1 MTAAPNPA
9 PLTLE
14 DWFALGED
22 ESLRRAELCRGV
34 LEVSPSP
41 RLKHTRAIRRLANAI
56 EAQLSGDFEVYDETD
71 VIVHHRPATV
81 RQPDVLVIRASAS
94 EPLTAGD
101 VVVAVEILSPGSGR
115 RDRVIKRDE
124 YAAAGIPHYWII
136 DLDGPSAEVLAL
148 VNGRYEGRTV
158 TGRIHT
164 DVPTALDI
172 DLAAL
177 AY

>member
-56 EAQLSGDFEVYDETD
+56 EAQLPGDFEVYDETD
-71 VIVHHRPATV
+71 VIVHHRPAT
-81 RQPDVLVIRASAS
+81 
-94 EPLTAGD
+94 
-101 VVVAVEILSPGSGR
+101 
-115 RDRVIKRDE
+115 
-124 YAAAGIPHYWII
+124 
-136 DLDGPSAEVLAL
+136 AEVLKL
-148 VNGRYEGRTV
+148 VDGRYEGPTV
-158 TGRIHT
+158 TDRIRT
-164 DVPTALDI
+164 KVPVALDI
-172 DLAAL
+172 DLTAL
-177 AY
+177 DHP